1 MLANSGP
8 VVFVLGPTCTGKSRL
23 GLLLATKIAGEIV
36 NADSMQVYRGFDI
49 GTAKPTPGEQQAV
62 PHHLIDVADPH
73 QEFHAAL
80 FKKLADEAIRDIS
93 ARGRVPVVVGGTGL
107 YMRAILYDLF
117 PAPTDMDLRA
127 SLRNEYAAD
136 PLGLYET
143 LKTIDPPYA
152 LRISHRDGI
161 RVVRAIE
168 VFRLTG
174 KSMSQWEE
182 IHGFR
187 EARYRA
193 LKIGLR
199 KERKELYGRIDE
211 RVDEMLRG
219 GWLSEV
225 EGLIEGGIR
234 DDCKALA
241 GIGYREILL
250 YLRRLISYEDM
261 VQRIKAET
269 RRYAKRQF
277 TWFSKEKD
285 VAWYEYPEETEQI
298 VRHVATFLSEWT

>member
-23 GLLLATKIAGEIV
+23 GLLLASRIGGEIV

-49 GTAKPTPGEQQAV
+49 GTAKPTAEEQRQI
-62 PHHLIDVADPH
+62 PHHLIDVAGPH
-73 QEFHAAL
+73 EEFNAAL
-80 FKKLADEAIRDIS
+80 FKRLADEAIRGIW
-93 ARGRVPVVVGGTGL
+93 ARKRVPVVVGGTGL
-107 YMRAILYDLF
+107 YIKAILFDLF
-117 PAPTDMDLRA
+117 PAPTDGTLRA
-127 SLRNEYAAD
+127 SLRKQYAAD

-143 LKTIDPPYA
+143 LKSIDPSYA
-152 LRISHRDGI
+152 LRISHKDGI

-174 KSMSQWEE
+174 NTMSRWEE

-193 LKIGLR
+193 LRIGLR
-199 KERKELYGRIDE
+199 KDRTVLYERIDE
-211 RVDEMLRG
+211 RVEEMLRS
-219 GWLSEV
+219 GWIEEV
-225 EGLIEGGIR
+225 EALLRAGVG

-241 GIGYREILL
+241 GIGYRQVLL

-269 RRYAKRQF
+269 RQYAKRQF
-277 TWFSKEKD
+277 TWFSKEQD
-285 VAWYEYPEETEQI
+285 VAWHEYPEEAEEI
-298 VRHVATFLSEWT
+298 VSRVTTFLSAWT